1 MSIAE
6 LEMKKARLA
15 RKILNE
21 KDENIIV
28 LIGENLRKMKRNV
41 TAIDTNKR
49 EKLVKDYLEFV
60 EENSISVPN
69 FKFNRENCYDR
80 QIFLR

>member
-6 LEMKKARLA
+6 LEIRKNRLA
-15 RKILNE
+15 RKILDE
-21 KDENIIV
+21 KDESIIFI
-28 LIGENLRKMKRNV
+28 LGENLRKMKRNA
-41 TAIDTNKR
+41 TAIDTTKR

>member
-1 MSIAE
+1 MSTAE
-6 LEMKKARLA
+6 LEIRKNRLA
-15 RKILNE
+15 RKILDE
-21 KDENIIV
+21 KDESIIII
-28 LIGENLRKMKRNV
+28 LGENLRKMKRNV

-49 EKLVKDYLEFV
+49 EKLVKDYLDFV

-69 FKFNRENCYDR
+69 FKFNREDCYVR

>member
-1 MSIAE
+1 MSTAE
-6 LEMKKARLA
+6 LEIRKNRLA
-15 RKILNE
+15 RKILDE
-21 KDENIIV
+21 KDESIIII
-28 LIGENLRKMKRNV
+28 LGENLRKMKRNV

>member
-1 MSIAE
+1 
-6 LEMKKARLA
+6 
-15 RKILNE
+15 
-21 KDENIIV
+21 
-28 LIGENLRKMKRNV
+28 MKRNV
-41 TAIDTNKR
+41 IAIDTNKR

-69 FKFNRENCYDR
+69 FKFNREDCYDR